1 MSEQSPPTGQGSPER
16 PPKGLR
22 FRTEGIGMRG
32 DFGNEEDDKKL
43 RRALRRSCIFT
54 SLSNE
59 QLERVIKRMTRIKF
73 SPGDVLER
81 QGDRTKGVHV
91 ISSGSVV
98 RRRKGVVGY
107 QVIDEKLPSSVEP
120 NEEVYLI
127 GDSQSLVSFGQLHAF
142 DQSPSFATS
151 TAVTNGVVWL
161 LPGEVLSEFMADPEI
176 ARRVASGLAG
186 EMLSMSVQYRTP
198 LLEQPPQYFN
208 WASVSVAAAFE
219 AYYRAAMNGLLNAT
233 LVRAEQ
239 TTLFPNMHVQIPT
252 RVLYINGFKA
262 SRQFLAEAVDNRID
276 DSMPLYQRQAMLLAP
291 ALLPGIIMNPI
302 SGVLEACNAG
312 HTNPEPLW
320 RRSLRGFFP
329 RMGREVVFGIGLN
342 QFADYCE
349 ERVPDQVDSKILRNA
364 IGSIVAGVVAGYFS
378 HVPHN
383 LSTMKLLQPHIS
395 YADHIAT
402 LIRKSQDRIPAGTP
416 LANSRF
422 LAAFAAFAMPQGLA
436 IRSTQIVG
444 SFVLL
449 NGISHLLDIQNYG
462 QPPDKPTSPLSRQTS
477 RSVADRYTEES

>member
-1 MSEQSPPTGQGSPER
+1 M
-16 PPKGLR
+16 
-22 FRTEGIGMRG
+22 
-32 DFGNEEDDKKL
+32 
-43 RRALRRSCIFT
+43 
-54 SLSNE
+54 
-59 QLERVIKRMTRIKF
+59 
-73 SPGDVLER
+73 
-81 QGDRTKGVHV
+81 
-91 ISSGSVV
+91 
-98 RRRKGVVGY
+98 
-107 QVIDEKLPSSVEP
+107 
-120 NEEVYLI
+120 
-127 GDSQSLVSFGQLHAF
+127 
-142 DQSPSFATS
+142 
-151 TAVTNGVVWL
+151 
-161 LPGEVLSEFMADPEI
+161 
-176 ARRVASGLAG
+176 
-186 EMLSMSVQYRTP
+186 
-198 LLEQPPQYFN
+198 
-208 WASVSVAAAFE
+208 
-219 AYYRAAMNGLLNAT
+219 
-233 LVRAEQ
+233 RAEQ
-239 TTLFPNMHVQIPT
+239 STLFPNMHVQIPT

-329 RMGREVVFGIGLN
+329 RMGESLNSGPGISSLVLAAKIAETAKFLTAPCSCLLPAATSDAYSPGREVVFGIGLN

-349 ERVPDQVDSKILRNA
+349 ERVPDQIDSKILRNA

-395 YADHIAT
+395 YSDHIAT
-402 LIRKSQDRIPAGTP
+402 LIRKSESRIPAGTP
-416 LANSRF
+416 LAGSRS
-422 LAAFAAFAMPQGLA
+422 LAAFFAFVMPQGLF

-462 QPPDKPTSPLSRQTS
+462 QPPATSTSPLKRQPSRGA
-477 RSVADRYTEES
+477 ADRYTEES